1 MHSYIKTDQ
10 LLHFLSQYIAKMNRQ
25 FLSKKDDDS
34 HTNLY
39 FDPLQG
45 AIISHWLETDVGA
58 IVFRLNLLDWS
69 FDFVDS
75 DFKLLDRI
83 DLQTTKLS
91 ELEQFIIYGLEKLR
105 LNAKGYSQ
113 KMHYQIPNYDHND
126 DYLKTVHPFNL
137 EEWMTFRSLANNAC
151 YEVLGSLQRT
161 REVRIWPHHFDTGI
175 YFRLK
180 NNVNISFGLAMQ
192 DKHCPDPYFYASAF
206 NGAGESIK
214 VNPPQSSVLIGKWIS
229 SSDFNAVIL
238 SLKELNNSHEDLLK
252 GFIRS
257 FLKIYL
263 RLL

>member
-1 MHSYIKTDQ
+1 MLDYIKTDQ
-10 LLHFLSQYIAKMNRQ
+10 LLHFLSQFIAKMNRQ
-25 FLSKKDDDS
+25 FLSKKEDDS
-34 HTNLY
+34 QTNLY

-45 AIISHWLETDVGA
+45 AIISHWLETELGT

-75 DFKLLDRI
+75 NFTLLDRI

-105 LNAKGYSQ
+105 LNAKGYSR
-113 KMHYQIPNYDHND
+113 KMHYQIPNYNHND
-126 DYLKTVHPFNL
+126 DCLKTVHPFHL
-137 EEWMTFRSLANNAC
+137 EEWMTYRSLANNAC

-161 REVRIWPHHFDTGI
+161 REVRIWPHHFDTNI
-175 YFRLK
+175 YFMLK
-180 NNVNISFGLAMQ
+180 NNVNLSFGLAMQ

-206 NGAGESIK
+206 NSAGESIK
-214 VNPPQSSVLIGKWIS
+214 VNPSQSSLLTGKWIS
-229 SSDFNAVIL
+229 SGDFNAAIF

-252 GFIRS
+252 SYIRS

-263 RLL
+263 SLL